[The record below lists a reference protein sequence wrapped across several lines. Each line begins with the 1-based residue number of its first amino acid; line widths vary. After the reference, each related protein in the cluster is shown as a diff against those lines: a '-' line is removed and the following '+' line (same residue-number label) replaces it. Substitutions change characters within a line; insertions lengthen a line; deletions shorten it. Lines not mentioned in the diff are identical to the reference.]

1 LKRLLTPVV
10 LTCSVLLCLKLANVK
25 NPIRQLTN
33 AYYIKGYQAT
43 SENYATDEI
52 VIVNISDFPTEY
64 IKDQIY
70 ILSKYNPSVIA
81 VDYCVTDT
89 TSIGSAI
96 VFKNTILP
104 IVTGPSDSIFYSRNP
119 FTNHAEYGLTSI
131 YSRSFFSPFTE
142 IKKKTYPSFP
152 TKILQIHDPRRY
164 KKLLERKLEKEIINY
179 SGNTSNFTYL
189 GDLTNLKNL
198 DVLKDIKGKIVLI
211 GYTGVDD
218 NVPTASDSHD
228 SHPTPKGKMFGVILI
243 ANIVHTLLGNYINP
257 ASKLVMT
264 LLVTFLAIINTYTMY
279 LLFRVRFPYV
289 TMKII
294 QLLELVGLFVI
305 SSFVIHQF
313 GIALD
318 NELMSFTVI
327 ISPEIAYWYLYLTRK
342 NPFGI

>member
-10 LTCSVLLCLKLANVK
+10 LTLSVLFVLKLANVK

-70 ILSKYNPSVIA
+70 LLSKYNPSVIA

-96 VFKNTILP
+96 VFKNTVLP
-104 IVTGPSDSIFYSRNP
+104 IVMGPSDSIFYSGNP
-119 FTNHAEYGLTSI
+119 FTNHADYGLTSV
-131 YSRSFFSPFTE
+131 YSRSLFEPFTE
-142 IKKKTYPSFP
+142 IKKKTYPSLP
-152 TKILQIHDPRRY
+152 TKILQLHDPHRY
-164 KKLLERKLEKEIINY
+164 KKLLERNLEKEIINY

-189 GDLTNLKNL
+189 GDLTNLTNL
-198 DVLKDIKGKIVLI
+198 DVLKNIKGKIVLI

-218 NVPTASDSHD
+218 NVPTASDDYD
-228 SHPTPKGKMFGVILI
+228 SHPTPKGKMFGVILL
-243 ANIVHTLLGNYINP
+243 ANIMHTLLGNYIDP
-257 ASKLVMT
+257 ASTLVT
-264 LLVTFLAIINTYTMY
+264 TVSITFLAIINTYAMY
-279 LLFRVRFPYV
+279 LLFRVRFRYMI
-289 TMKII
+289 MKII

-305 SSFVIHQF
+305 SSFIIHQF

-318 NELMSFTVI
+318 NELMSFTI
-327 ISPEIAYWYLYLTRK
+327 IIGPEIAYWYLHVTRK
-342 NPFGI
+342 KIV